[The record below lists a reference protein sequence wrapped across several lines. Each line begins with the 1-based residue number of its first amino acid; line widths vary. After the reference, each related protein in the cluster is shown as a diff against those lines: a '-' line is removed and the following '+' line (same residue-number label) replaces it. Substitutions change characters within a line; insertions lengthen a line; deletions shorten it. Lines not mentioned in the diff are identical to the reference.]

1 MYIRR
6 ILVIVLLLIGIGMGI
21 FSYFV
26 FQTLLT
32 PNTSFQEEQQYL
44 YIKND
49 DNYQDVLEKI
59 SPLLK
64 DSETFNT
71 VARQKKYVYNVKPGR
86 FKLTKG
92 MTNNDIINALRG
104 SNIPLDI
111 VFNNQDRLPKLAG
124 RISQQLE
131 ADSTELMA
139 AMTDSVF
146 LRENGFDSHTALNMY
161 IPNKYELYWNT
172 SAIKFRAR
180 MLKEYKR
187 FWNPERLKKAEEIG
201 LTPNEVQNLAAI
213 VQKETAQAVERKRV
227 AGVYMNRLHNGWK
240 LEADPTVI
248 YALKNRDLTYD
259 TTTYKRVLYKD
270 LETDSPYNTYLYE
283 GVPPGPIAMPDISS
297 IDAVLNYEHHD
308 YFYFVANPQK
318 PGFHNFSKTL
328 AQHNRYK
335 KEYVDWLKKI
345 NISR

>member
-6 ILVIVLLLIGIGMGI
+6 ILVIVLLLVAVGMGV

-32 PNTSFQEEQQYL
+32 PNTSFQEEYQYI

-49 DNYQDVLEKI
+49 DNYNDVLEKI

-64 DSETFNT
+64 DPETFNT
-71 VARQKKYVYNVKPGR
+71 VARQKKYVINIKPGR
-86 FKLTKG
+86 FQLLKN
-92 MTNNDIINALRG
+92 MTNNDIINALR
-104 SNIPLDI
+104 SRNVPLNI

-124 RISQQLE
+124 RISHQLE
-131 ADSTELMA
+131 ADSTELMT
-139 AMTDSVF
+139 AMTDTVF
-146 LRENGFDSHTALNMY
+146 LRENGFSSQTALNMY
-161 IPNKYELYWNT
+161 IPNKYEFYWNT
-172 SAIKFRAR
+172 SAKKFRER

-187 FWNPERLKKAEEIG
+187 FWNENRLEKAEEIG

-248 YALKNRDLTYD
+248 YALKNNGTTYD

-270 LETDSPYNTYLYE
+270 LKIDSPYNTYLNE
-283 GVPPGPIAMPDISS
+283 GIPPGPIAMPDISS
-297 IDAVLNYEHHD
+297 IEAVLNYEQHD
-308 YFYFVANPQK
+308 YFYFVANPKK

-335 KEYVDWLKKI
+335 REYVNWLKKI